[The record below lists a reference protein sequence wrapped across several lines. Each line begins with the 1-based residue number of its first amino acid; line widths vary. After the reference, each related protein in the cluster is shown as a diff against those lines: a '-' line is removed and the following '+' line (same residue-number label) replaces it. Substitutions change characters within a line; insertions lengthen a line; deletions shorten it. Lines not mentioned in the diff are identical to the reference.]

1 MLQELCNLKLNN
13 VEDLFFDRDQIV
25 KFFFLELS
33 MNGLFMKYRQ
43 MFFFLFLFVNF
54 FLINLV
60 CVLDS
65 KM

>member
-25 KFFFLELS
+25 KCFFLELS